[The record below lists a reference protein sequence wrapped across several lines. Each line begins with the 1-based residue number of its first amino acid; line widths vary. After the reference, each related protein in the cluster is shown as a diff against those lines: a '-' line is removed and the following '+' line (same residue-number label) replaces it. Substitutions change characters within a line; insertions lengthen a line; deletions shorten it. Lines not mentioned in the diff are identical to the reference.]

1 MIALLEWALLLFI
14 GFFASMIHTY
24 SVVAYFPKAKST
36 GAIVC
41 SRHSFRSM
49 HKKQSPKIRLFAP
62 SLACIPRL
70 LA

>member
-14 GFFASMIHTY
+14 GFFAGMIHTY
-24 SVVAYFPKAKST
+24 GVVAYFPKAKST

-49 HKKQSPKIRLFAP
+49 HKKQSPIKYVSLHRLSPAF
-62 SLACIPRL
+62 LVY
-70 LA
+70 